1 MQLQIGG
8 AHEWKTRV
16 RYGLRR
22 GEVPVVVEQWAV
34 AHWPFFRVLLVPSFL
49 ASPQPRPCA
58 LSRSSFISI
67 VLEYAQISPSCVI
80 VSSYGQ
86 SIHEMQTTRPSVP
99 RQLGAF
105 GLFQRASYHQIEP
118 ARNSARSAARLD
130 PQWTHSGSLFLRLY

>member
-1 MQLQIGG
+1 MMQLQIGG

-49 ASPQPRPCA
+49 ASPQPRPFA

-67 VLEYAQISPSCVI
+67 VLEYAQIVRELEGILPISMGIGDWS
-80 VSSYGQ
+80 Q
-86 SIHEMQTTRPSVP
+86 S
-99 RQLGAF
+99 
-105 GLFQRASYHQIEP
+105 
-118 ARNSARSAARLD
+118 
-130 PQWTHSGSLFLRLY
+130 